1 MNLSFVIN
9 SSFIINNNSSDLLFL
24 LYCSGVM
31 LRGSGIKWDIRKVRP
46 YDAYHLVDFDVP
58 IGVNGDCY
66 DRYLCRVEEMRQSLR
81 IIHQCL
87 NQMPEG
93 EVKVDDAK
101 ITPPGRREMKVQPY
115 RRQRS
120 SCHELLLICSLGQ
133 YGSSYSSF

>member
-1 MNLSFVIN
+1 
-9 SSFIINNNSSDLLFL
+9 
-24 LYCSGVM
+24 M

-46 YDAYHLVDFDVP
+46 YDAYHLVDFDIP

-93 EVKVDDAK
+93 EIKVDDAK
-101 ITPPGRREMKVQPY
+101 ITPPSRREMKVHVY
-115 RRQRS
+115 TVH
-120 SCHELLLICSLGQ
+120 CTCTCTCILK
-133 YGSSYSSF
+133 